1 MHCVGQVLQEI
12 NLKLK
17 VFEQEQELAQQILLT
32 LKIVEVS
39 YLITNKNVAPLQIEN
54 MLHERNMI
62 SSIRILR
69 IVHMASFMHFQN
81 NIDLPFACNAYA
93 NVGKLILERTDPS

>member
-17 VFEQEQELAQQILLT
+17 VFEQEQELEQQILLT

-69 IVHMASFMHFQN
+69 IVHMVVCVFV
-81 NIDLPFACNAYA
+81 I
-93 NVGKLILERTDPS
+93 